1 MNRLFTTLPRAVRL
15 VVARALFALYLIF
28 GASIFAA
35 FGQNCVPWCFDFGIR
50 DNFTC
55 DYSDVCAG
63 EGCVSQDQFFLT
75 YSCENC
81 TIFWDFEVDPQ
92 NTSIGSILADGSETI
107 FEFSDTL
114 WSWTGACDYNPTV
127 SLTIEGGGAAAYFGA
142 LSVPDYSSNTFPC
155 PGDPSEQCF
164 SYTNRLIYTHP
175 TLFNPGIDQIT
186 FRLTYFQGNDEIA
199 VAFFNFRT
207 SQPKIELSQLYEEGG
222 SQLIGLL
229 TPQPQGPAYDVAA
242 DGAMSLALRYPNT
255 GGLFA
260 IRNTPYDPDVTGA
273 LLEASLTDEEVVMH
287 YLAPKSY
294 DPDKDEVF
302 LDYYLS
308 PGDAEPYLSIQL
320 NIKPP
325 PVVLLHGLASDGG
338 WWAPVRSSLLSQGW
352 PADFIAAPD
361 YDNDAPFPTQTGV
374 VADAL
379 WDQISILRANGVF
392 VNRANLVGYSMGG
405 LLARQFLKNNPSAP
419 VYKLITLN
427 TPHSGSEWANLIDDR
442 SYQGSIHWLVDR
454 WFSNTAGGF
463 DIDGGAMKSLRVDG
477 SAILSLNAQ
486 PGPALPVH
494 AISTDFTG
502 CDYTSL
508 GPALPGPAGKLSKIA
523 VWGGGL
529 LGFAY
534 NLSALLCD
542 GIELALGG
550 EHDGIVRVQ
559 SQRGGLPA
567 PYHQNYAGV
576 SNTFHTA
583 TANHPQIR
591 NEHLPRLLSADPED
605 SGLFTYGG
613 FDPDILPPPGL
624 RPAEEARVVSDV
636 QAAILQPQPF
646 DTVYAQLSP
655 ALLAEGSADV
665 TGLLALYFFPGLDS
679 MMADSVL
686 WATSHSFGIPIP
698 PGYEGWLNIGLL
710 GTDGYGMVDFDT
722 LSIFISQG
730 APPGPAAPG
739 LTWPEDG
746 STGLPAGLSLQWEA
760 ALYAQSYQVEI
771 AASPAFEELAFSQ
784 PAVAGTS
791 ISAQGLAPGMAYYW
805 RVRAEN
811 ISGQSGWS
819 PVWQF
824 TTGQVTGT
832 TEADGGPFLSIHPN
846 PAGDAVQVSCSRY
859 ILSLQLYDAQG
870 RVVQSWPLGQP
881 AGELELSGLPAG
893 LYLLK
898 AELEDGAV
906 WGRVVRR

>member
-1 MNRLFTTLPRAVRL
+1 MAGVLLMGNCLAVNN
-15 VVARALFALYLIF
+15 VY
-28 GASIFAA
+28 
-35 FGQNCVPWCFDFGIR
+35 GQGCFQQ
-50 DNFTC
+50 
-55 DYSDVCAG
+55 DY
-63 EGCVSQDQFFLT
+63 
-75 YSCENC
+75 
-81 TIFWDFEVDPQ
+81 
-92 NTSIGSILADGSETI
+92 
-107 FEFSDTL
+107 
-114 WSWTGACDYNPTV
+114 
-127 SLTIEGGGAAAYFGA
+127 
-142 LSVPDYSSNTFPC
+142 YSSNYEEYFPDDIWF
-155 PGDPSEQCF
+155 GCF
-164 SYTNRLIYTHP
+164 SSSFPVP
-175 TLFNPGIDQIT
+175 TVFWPDEWGSIGEKLLTGNWSCGAVQQISNSEVEYNLFLDSIQHIHIWLPICTFDGGADIRGCSVGSNLGNMIGFPGECPVVHSFLYFPPST
-186 FRLTYFQGNDEIA
+186 SALTTVYLD
-199 VAFFNFRT
+199 FFSSYNFAGGVFT
-207 SQPKIELSQLYEEGG
+207 IKINIIPSAKIELSQLYEEGG

-229 TPQPQGPAYDVAA
+229 TPQPQAPVYDVAA
-242 DGAMSLALRYPNT
+242 DGTMSLALRYPNT

-273 LLEASLTDEEVVMH
+273 LLEASLTDEEVVTH

-308 PGDAEPYLSIQL
+308 PGDAQPYLSIQL

-338 WWAPVRSSLLSQGW
+338 WWAPVRSSLLSRGW

-379 WDQISILRANGVF
+379 WDQLSILRANGVF

-442 SYQGSIHWLVDR
+442 SYLGSIHWLAGR
-454 WFSNTAGGF
+454 WFSSGF

-529 LGFAY
+529 LAFAY

-542 GIELALGG
+542 GIELALGD

-576 SNTFHTA
+576 FNTFHTA
-583 TANHPQIR
+583 TASHPQTR

-636 QAAILQPQPF
+636 QVAILQPQPF

-655 ALLAEGSADV
+655 DLLAEGSADV

-698 PGYEGWLNIGLL
+698 PGHEGWLDIGLL
-710 GTDGYGMVDFDT
+710 GTDGYGTVDFDT

-730 APPGPAAPG
+730 APPAPAAPG
-739 LTWPEDG
+739 LIWPENC

-760 ALYAQSYQVEI
+760 APYAQSYQIEI
-771 AASPAFEELAFSQ
+771 ADSPAFEELAFSQ

-791 ISAQGLAPGMAYYW
+791 IAAQGLAPGTAYYW

-811 ISGQSGWS
+811 LSGQSGWS
-819 PVWQF
+819 EVWQF
-824 TTGQVTGT
+824 RTGQVTGT
-832 TEADGGPFLSIHPN
+832 TEAAGGPFLSIHPN
-846 PAGDAVQVSCSRY
+846 PASDAVQVSSHRPM
-859 ILSLQLYDAQG
+859 LSLQLYDAQG
-870 RVVQSWPLGQP
+870 RLVRARLLGQP
-881 AGELELSGLPAG
+881 VGELELSGLPAG
-893 LYLLK
+893 LYFLK

-906 WGRVVRR
+906 WGRMVKR

>member
-1 MNRLFTTLPRAVRL
+1 MNRFFTTLPRAVRL
-15 VVARALFALYLIF
+15 VVAGVLLMGTPLSSYAQGNI
-28 GASIFAA
+28 I
-35 FGQNCVPWCFDFGIR
+35 
-50 DNFTC
+50 
-55 DYSDVCAG
+55 
-63 EGCVSQDQFFLT
+63 
-75 YSCENC
+75 
-81 TIFWDFEVDPQ
+81 EVDFADYLSFQFDPSTCKYEHNGLKMHLGDWYGYWWGVNDTDILCNAPSQ
-92 NTSIGSILADGSETI
+92 SDWITHLRIKKEDIPVISGLHSIKVTSYNYNGGDCCLFLYSVSVDGTTENAIPVSGGGYLLEIDPIALDQIVVDDAELFLHNANWNSFRKII
-107 FEFSDTL
+107 FEFL
-114 WSWTGACDYNPTV
+114 
-127 SLTIEGGGAAAYFGA
+127 
-142 LSVPDYSSNTFPC
+142 
-155 PGDPSEQCF
+155 
-164 SYTNRLIYTHP
+164 
-175 TLFNPGIDQIT
+175 
-186 FRLTYFQGNDEIA
+186 
-199 VAFFNFRT
+199 
-207 SQPKIELSQLYEEGG
+207 PKIELSQLYEEGG
-222 SQLIGLL
+222 SQLIDIL
-229 TPQPQGPAYDVAA
+229 TPQPQAPAYDVAA
-242 DGAMSLALRYPNT
+242 DGTMSLALRYPNT
-255 GGLFA
+255 GGLFT

-273 LLEASLTDEEVVMH
+273 LLDVSLTDEEVETH
-287 YLAPKSY
+287 YQAPKSY

-338 WWAPVRSSLLSQGW
+338 WWAPVRSSLLSRGW

-379 WDQISILRANGVF
+379 WDQLSILRANGVF

-405 LLARQFLKNNPSAP
+405 LLARQFLKNNPTAP

-442 SYQGSIHWLVDR
+442 SYQGSIYWLANR
-454 WFSNTAGGF
+454 WFSNTASDF

-494 AISTDFTG
+494 AISTEFTG

-523 VWGGGL
+523 RWGGGL

-542 GIELALGG
+542 GIGLALGD

-559 SQRGGLPA
+559 SQRGGLSA

-576 SNTFHTA
+576 SNTFHTT

-591 NEHLPRLLSADPED
+591 NEHLPRLLRADPED

-624 RPAEEARVVSDV
+624 RPAEETRVVSDV
-636 QAAILQPQPF
+636 QVAILQPQPF

-679 MMADSVL
+679 MIADSAL
-686 WATSHSFGIPIP
+686 WAPSHSFGIPVP

-710 GTDGYGMVDFDT
+710 GTDGYGTVDFDT
-722 LSIFISQG
+722 LSIYVSQG
-730 APPGPAAPG
+730 APPAPAAPG
-739 LTWPEDG
+739 LIWPEDG

-760 ALYAQSYQVEI
+760 ALYAQSYQLEI
-771 AASPAFEELAFSQ
+771 AASPAFEELVFSQ
-784 PAVAGTS
+784 AALAGTS
-791 ISAQGLAPGMAYYW
+791 IAAEGLAPGTAYYW

-811 ISGQSGWS
+811 LSGQSGWS

-824 TTGQVTGT
+824 TAGTATVTAEANGQGL
-832 TEADGGPFLSIHPN
+832 LSIHPN
-846 PAGDAVQVSCSRY
+846 PASDAVQVSCSRPM
-859 ILSLQLYDAQG
+859 LSLQLYDAQG
-870 RVVQSWPLGQP
+870 RLVRALPLGRP

-906 WGRVVRR
+906 WSRVVKQ